1 MLLNIFSKKFF
12 LYFLPTA
19 IMDSG
24 RCTIAH
30 FFRDESN
37 TWFLLMPPI
46 SLRYFVIDLKLTWS
60 IWKYFCLNRN
70 IYDLNGI
77 MRMRLTKRAKI
88 FKKCDLGQW
97 FPVMPGTWFTKNWFL
112 SKQVSDLRKIEKYQW
127 LNRCILGISCKNVQK
142 RLELW
147 MAENPELQIKI
158 VI

>member
-1 MLLNIFSKKFF
+1 MYN
-12 LYFLPTA
+12 
-19 IMDSG
+19 
-24 RCTIAH
+24 
-30 FFRDESN
+30 ESN

-46 SLRYFVIDLKLTWS
+46 SLRYFMIDLKLTWS
-60 IWKYFCLNRN
+60 IWKYFYLNR
-70 IYDLNGI
+70 IICDLNGI
-77 MRMRLTKRAKI
+77 VRMRLTKKAKI